1 MSVQD
6 AALTAA
12 PESPVRAGQAVQQPT
27 WPDPLELAAATAT
40 LRSLPPLVFAG
51 ECDQLLERL
60 GDVARGDA
68 FVLMGGDCAETFAGA
83 TADAIR
89 AKLKTVL
96 QMAIVLTYGASMPVV
111 KVGRLAG
118 QYGKPRSSD
127 VEIVDGLALPSY
139 RGDAVND
146 ITPTAEARRPDARR
160 LVQAYHTASA
170 TLNLVR
176 AFTQGGYA
184 DLRHVHSWNQD
195 FVASTEAGRRY
206 DLMAGEIDRALAFMH
221 ACGADPEEFRRVEFY
236 AGHEALLLD
245 YEDALTRIDSR
256 TGLPY
261 DVSAHFLW
269 IGERTRQIDGA
280 HVEFAQGIR
289 NPIGVKLGPATTPED
304 AVALADALDPDFTPG
319 RLTLITRMGAGRIRH
334 SLPPLVRAVNESG
347 HPVVWVCDPMHGNTF
362 EATTGHKTRSYAD
375 VMDEVTGF
383 FEVMR
388 ALDTHPG
395 GLHVE
400 LTGDDVTECV
410 GGTAGVT
417 EDGLGLRYET
427 ACDPRLNRVQ
437 SLELAFSV
445 AEMLVMR

>member
-6 AALTAA
+6 SALTAA
-12 PESPVRAGQAVQQPT
+12 PENTVRLGAAAQQPL
-27 WPDPLELAAATAT
+27 WPDPEALAAATAT
-40 LRSLPPLVFAG
+40 LRTLPPLVFAG
-51 ECDQLLERL
+51 ECDQLTERL
-60 GDVARGDA
+60 AEAARGNA
-68 FVLMGGDCAETFAGA
+68 FVLMGGDCAETFEGA

-111 KVGRLAG
+111 KVGRMAG
-118 QYGKPRSSD
+118 QYAKPRSSD
-127 VEIVDGLALPSY
+127 LEIVDGIAIPSY
-139 RGDAVND
+139 RGDAVNGLE
-146 ITPTAEARRPDARR
+146 PTAEARRADPQR
-160 LVQAYHTASA
+160 LLRAYNTASA

-184 DLRHVHSWNQD
+184 DLRHVHAWNQD
-195 FVASTEAGRRY
+195 FVASTQAGRRY
-206 DLMAGEIDRALAFMH
+206 DLMAGEIDRALSFMR
-221 ACGADPEEFRRVEFY
+221 ACGAEPEEFHRVEFY

-280 HVEFAQGIR
+280 HVEFARDIR
-289 NPIGVKLGPATTPED
+289 NPIGVKLGPTTSPED
-304 AVALADALDPDFTPG
+304 VVALADILDPDHVPG
-319 RLTLITRMGAGRIRH
+319 RLTLISRMGAGRVKDA
-334 SLPPLVRAVNESG
+334 LPPLVRAVRDSG
-347 HPVVWVCDPMHGNTF
+347 HPVVWICDPMHGNTF
-362 EATTGHKTRSYAD
+362 SAGSGHKTRSYAD

-388 ALDTHPG
+388 AEGVHPG

-410 GGTAGVT
+410 GGTAGIT
-417 EDGLGLRYET
+417 EEGLGLRYET

-437 SLELAFSV
+437 SLELAFAV
-445 AEMLVMR
+445 AEMLVTR

>member
-1 MSVQD
+1 MSVED

-12 PESPVRAGQAVQQPT
+12 PMAPERLGFAAQQPI
-27 WPDPLELAAATAT
+27 WPDPAGLARAIAT

-51 ECDQLLERL
+51 ECDLLTERL
-60 GDVARGDA
+60 ADVARGEA

-83 TADAIR
+83 TAAAIR

-96 QMAIVLTYGASMPVV
+96 QMAVVLTYGASLPVV
-111 KVGRLAG
+111 KVGRMAG
-118 QYGKPRSSD
+118 QYGKPRSSNVEVVD
-127 VEIVDGLALPSY
+127 GVEIPSY

-146 ITPTAEARRPDARR
+146 QEPTLAARRADPNR

-184 DLRHVHSWNQD
+184 DLRQVHAWNQD
-195 FVASTEAGRRY
+195 FVATTEAGRRY
-206 DLMAGEIDRALAFMH
+206 ELMASEIDRALAFMK
-221 ACGADPEEFRRVEFY
+221 ACGADPEEFRRAEFF
-236 AGHEALLLD
+236 AAHEALLLD

-256 TGLPY
+256 TGQPY

-269 IGERTRQIDGA
+269 IGERTRQLDGA
-280 HVEFAQGIR
+280 HVEFAREIR
-289 NPIGVKLGPATTPED
+289 NPLGVKLGPKTSPED
-304 AVALADALDPDFTPG
+304 AVALADSLDPGFAPG
-319 RLTLITRMGAGRIRH
+319 RLTFITRMGAGRVRH
-334 SLPPLVRAVNESG
+334 GLPPLVHAVEASG

-362 EATTGHKTRSYAD
+362 EATTGHKTRSFAD

-388 ALDTHPG
+388 GLDVHPG

-417 EDGLGLRYET
+417 EEGLGERYET